1 LRNFDLHPHTYKPH
15 THGNHSTQSAVNHQL
30 ALLPQLAPRFDW
42 TVKMTV
48 NAKEWQ
54 QGVGLLELPEELLT
68 MVVDQIIAQHL
79 PK

>member
-1 LRNFDLHPHTYKPH
+1 
-15 THGNHSTQSAVNHQL
+15 
-30 ALLPQLAPRFDW
+30 
-42 TVKMTV
+42 MTV